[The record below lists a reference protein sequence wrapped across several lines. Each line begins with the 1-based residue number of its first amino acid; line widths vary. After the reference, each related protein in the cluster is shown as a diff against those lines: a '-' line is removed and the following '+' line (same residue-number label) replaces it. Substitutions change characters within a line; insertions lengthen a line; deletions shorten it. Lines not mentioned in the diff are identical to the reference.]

1 MAWVCQPSCFLVLP
15 RNKTK
20 ENTKKRQEN
29 ELKEL
34 QINVLEDA
42 QGLYPIQ
49 EAKLQGIQGK

>member
-1 MAWVCQPSCFLVLP
+1 MRWLGFVSHLVFLVLP

-49 EAKLQGIQGK
+49 EAKL